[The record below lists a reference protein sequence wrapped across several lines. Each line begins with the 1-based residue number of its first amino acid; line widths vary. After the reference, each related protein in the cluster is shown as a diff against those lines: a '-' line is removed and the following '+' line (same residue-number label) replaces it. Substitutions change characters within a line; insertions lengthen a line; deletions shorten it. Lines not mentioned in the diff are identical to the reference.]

1 MITETSVKTQRFGP
15 IEVSPEDIITFPE
28 GLLGFPECTRFV
40 VIQHKEGSPFRWLQ
54 SVEHAELAFLI
65 IDPAELVPDYAPIME
80 DQVALDLGLTEET
93 ARLVYTIVT
102 IPRGNPQ
109 AMTLNLA
116 GPIVINGETRIA
128 RQLVLT
134 DERYGTK
141 HLVCHRPQAAGESDA
156 A

>member
-1 MITETSVKTQRFGP
+1 MITQTSVQTRRFGA
-15 IEVSPEDIITFPE
+15 IEVTPEDVITFPD

-40 VIQHKEGSPFRWLQ
+40 VIRHKEGSPFRWLQ
-54 SVEHAELAFLI
+54 SVQHPELAFLI
-65 IDPAELVPDYAPIME
+65 VDPVHLVPDYAPLME
-80 DQVALDLGLTEET
+80 EQVADDLGLTEGT
-93 ARLVYTIVT
+93 PRLVYTIVT
-102 IPRGNPQ
+102 IPPGNPQ

-116 GPIVINGETRIA
+116 GPIVINGVTRIA

-141 HLVCHRPQAAGESDA
+141 HGVCDQPDHAGESDA